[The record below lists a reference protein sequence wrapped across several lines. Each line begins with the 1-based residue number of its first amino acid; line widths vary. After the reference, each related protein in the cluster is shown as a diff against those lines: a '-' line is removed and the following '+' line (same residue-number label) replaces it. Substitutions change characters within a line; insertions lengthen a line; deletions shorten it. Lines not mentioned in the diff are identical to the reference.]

1 MTQDIADST
10 PGSGRLQQR
19 RAVLLTAIALILAAA
34 ITVVALSFS
43 GSDSG
48 PPTVRVDR
56 GPVTLAVSA
65 SGSIAPA
72 GRQNLG
78 FVDGGTVTEV
88 LVRVGDR
95 VEPGQ
100 VLARV
105 DDRVARL
112 TLAQRE
118 ALLSQQSALLD
129 KLLGST
135 AVEAAQ
141 LTLDQARQI
150 EAATRAQAD
159 ATNAA
164 NRSATASARN
174 QLRFDQSA
182 LDRAEAQLRADRAA
196 CRASPPTTTPTT
208 PVVPTTQPPV
218 TQPPVTQPPVTT
230 PPVTTPPLP
239 TPTTTRLTT
248 TPPRPTPPPPTTLR
262 TLRADVA
269 LRAASSPLGSVSSDV
284 DLADDRTSPACQR
297 ILSDRQAV
305 TQAQGAVVASQGALE
320 AAEQRENTD
329 EAAGQV
335 SIENAVASVVNAQN
349 QLATASNDTPAD
361 TAAQQALV
369 DDAQAAAAIAL
380 RDVEE
385 TVIIAPVAGVVTALN
400 GAPGEVVAP
409 PSAVTAFAPGSG
421 APLPVT
427 NSGVGDASS
436 ANAGVPGAGAFVVL
450 DTADPFQLVVPF
462 EEADATRIL
471 PGQLVDVS
479 VDALPNDTFTGRVT
493 TVAPSG
499 QDQSGIISFYTTV
512 VVEGGGDRL
521 RDGLTAE
528 AAVRVAAVE
537 NVLRVPASAVGRE
550 DGRPTVTVAGPGGD
564 PVSQPFL
571 PGLVGDDYV
580 EVRSGLTDG
589 EEVRLPQATVT
600 PAPPGSGPPP
610 EN

>member
-10 PGSGRLQQR
+10 PSSGRLQQR
-19 RAVLLTAIALILAAA
+19 RAVLLTAIALVLAAA

-196 CRASPPTTTPTT
+196 CRASPRTTTPTT
-208 PVVPTTQPPV
+208 PVVPTTQPTVP
-218 TQPPVTQPPVTT
+218 TQPTTPPPTTPPPITTPPPVTT
-230 PPVTTPPLP
+230 PPRP
-239 TPTTTRLTT
+239 TT
-248 TPPRPTPPPPTTLR
+248 TPPRPTPPPTTLR

-269 LRAASSPLGSVSSDV
+269 LRAASSPLGSVNSDV

-305 TQAQGAVVASQGALE
+305 TQAQGAVVASRGALE

-385 TVIIAPVAGVVTALN
+385 TVIIAPVAGTVTALN

-427 NSGVGDASS
+427 NSGGGDASS

-493 TVAPSG
+493 SVAPSG

-528 AAVRVAAVE
+528 AAVRVATVE

-564 PVSQPFL
+564 PVSQQFL